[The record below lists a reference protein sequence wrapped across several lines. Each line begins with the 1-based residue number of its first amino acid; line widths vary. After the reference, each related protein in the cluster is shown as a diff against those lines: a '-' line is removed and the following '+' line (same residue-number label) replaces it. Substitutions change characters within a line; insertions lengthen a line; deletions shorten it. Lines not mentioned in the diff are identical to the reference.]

1 MLIISVIHKLFGT
14 MFGIRGINSETWQ
27 SNNNFRMKRTVLPLL
42 LLLCFYAKSQQTF
55 FLTDPEFTF
64 KQAQEFYQKQYYSL
78 AYPLF
83 RELEQDQAVRPQ
95 LYESFNYENI

>member
-14 MFGIRGINSETWQ
+14 MFGIRGNNSVLE
-27 SNNNFRMKRTVLPLL
+27 NVFNNFRMKRAILPCL

-78 AYPLF
+78 AYPVI
-83 RELEQDQAVRPQ
+83 QGTGAGSGYPTADV
-95 LYESFNYENI
+95 